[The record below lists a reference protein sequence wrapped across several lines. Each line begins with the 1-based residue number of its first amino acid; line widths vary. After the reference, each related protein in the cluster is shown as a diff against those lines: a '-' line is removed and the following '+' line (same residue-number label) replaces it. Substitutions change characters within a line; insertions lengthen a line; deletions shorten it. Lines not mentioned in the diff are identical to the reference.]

1 MALVTEL
8 FGTAALF
15 STLLLYLTEI
25 PMLKQLV
32 MTKSAQGV
40 QYSAILMNL
49 VNNVVALYYAI
60 LSSTDVMKITNG
72 VGTVLHVIL
81 CVAFILVSERRGGAI
96 SSSVGAAAF
105 MAGAQIYLDKI
116 QGFDERLDALGLL
129 STVICSLAF
138 FIPIMAVVEAWQT
151 RNPAAISIPITWGS
165 LICSSVWWIY
175 GILLDNIFIQLPN
188 IPGVAVSLA
197 ALLVV
202 WLLGD
207 QSKTASAALKKEN

>member
-1 MALVTEL
+1 MTLLTEA

-32 MTKSAQGV
+32 MGKSAKGI

-49 VNNVVALYYAI
+49 VNNVVALYYGI

-72 VGTVLHVIL
+72 VGTALHIIL
-81 CVAFILVSERRGGAI
+81 CLAFILVSERRGGAV
-96 SSSVGAAAF
+96 SSTVGAVAF
-105 MAGAQIYLDKI
+105 VAGAGLYLDKI
-116 QGFDERLDALGLL
+116 DGADERLDALGLL

-138 FIPIMAVVEAWQT
+138 FIPILAVVEAWT
-151 RNPAAISIPITWGS
+151 TKNPSAISIPITWGS
-165 LICSSVWWIY
+165 LICSTVWWIY

-188 IPGVAVSLA
+188 IPGVGVSVA

-202 WLLGD
+202 WRLGD
-207 QSKTASAALKKEN
+207 AKKVADPKKDN

>member
-1 MALVTEL
+1 MMALLTEL

-32 MTKSAQGV
+32 ITKSAQGV

-72 VGTVLHVIL
+72 VGTVLHIIL
-81 CVAFILVSERRGGAI
+81 CLAFILVSERRGGAI
-96 SSSVGAAAF
+96 SSSVGAVAF
-105 MAGAQIYLDKI
+105 VAGAGIYLDKI

-138 FIPIMAVVEAWQT
+138 FIPIMAVVEAWT
-151 RNPAAISIPITWGS
+151 SRNPAAISIPITWGS

-197 ALLVV
+197 ALMVV

-207 QSKTASAALKKEN
+207 QPKTAAQKKEN

>member
-1 MALVTEL
+1 MAVLTEA

-32 MTKSAQGV
+32 VGKSPRGI

-49 VNNVVALYYAI
+49 VNNVVALYYGI

-72 VGTVLHVIL
+72 VGTALHLIL
-81 CVAFILVSERRGGAI
+81 CLAFILASERRGGAV
-96 SSSVGAAAF
+96 SYTVGAIAF
-105 MAGAQIYLDKI
+105 VAGAGIYLDKI
-116 QGFDERLDALGLL
+116 EGADERLGALGLL

-138 FIPIMAVVEAWQT
+138 FIPILAVVEAWNT
-151 RNPAAISIPITWGS
+151 KNPAAISIPITWGS
-165 LICSSVWWIY
+165 LICSTVWWIY

-188 IPGVAVSLA
+188 VPGVAVSLA

-202 WLLGD
+202 WQLGD
-207 QSKTASAALKKEN
+207 VKKVADQKKDN